1 MIVETMSYTE
11 IATCFR
17 KELVKYV
24 PKIQAFADK
33 FSSTV
38 KKTRMYPVSRTYT
51 FDTKDKLRIVMHFVA
66 QKRSDW
72 KEPKFCIFGTYT
84 LKDGMYAVM
93 LGGVNDSEVD
103 IFIPH
108 FFERYRERI
117 VKDSSLS
124 GTELLIHYFSNNPV
138 MYWEHATSS
147 HFLAYKKYES
157 DDVTPLAARIGT
169 GCCFAEMVEHGIFV
183 FKTVISDEMLK
194 EGQTRIFA
202 EMEAKRHR
210 QSIEEGFK
218 GR

>member
-24 PKIQAFADK
+24 PKIQAYADK

-72 KEPKFCIFGTYT
+72 
-84 LKDGMYAVM
+84 
-93 LGGVNDSEVD
+93 
-103 IFIPH
+103 
-108 FFERYRERI
+108 
-117 VKDSSLS
+117 
-124 GTELLIHYFSNNPV
+124 NPV
-138 MYWEHATSS
+138 MYWEQATSS
-147 HFLAYKKYES
+147 HLLAYKKYES

-194 EGQTRIFA
+194 EGQQTRIFA

-210 QSIEEGFK
+210 QSVEEGFK